1 MNSGRQIKGTISKC
15 CGISV
20 STVQGGFNRYGIWE
34 DFHYICNRCRKKTEA
49 IVKPLWILTDNLKY
63 KRI

>member
-1 MNSGRQIKGTISKC
+1 MNLVNGTISKC
-15 CGISV
+15 CGTSV
-20 STVQGGFNRYGIWE
+20 SSINGKFNYKGIWE

-49 IVKPLWILTDNLKY
+49 IVKPLWILTDKLKY